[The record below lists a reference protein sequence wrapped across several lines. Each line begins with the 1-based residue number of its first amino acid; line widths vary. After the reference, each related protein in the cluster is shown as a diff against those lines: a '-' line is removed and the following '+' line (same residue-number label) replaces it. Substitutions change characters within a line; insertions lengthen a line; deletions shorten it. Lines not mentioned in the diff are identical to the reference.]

1 MSGNTKL
8 KMKKMT
14 VSPIHLTKT
23 LTILACCDKVEIT
36 SGATYVMFG
45 KHQFDVTVVYC
56 KACGE
61 VKATSNI
68 KGK

>member
-1 MSGNTKL
+1 
-8 KMKKMT
+8 
-14 VSPIHLTKT
+14 
-23 LTILACCDKVEIT
+23 
-36 SGATYVMFG
+36 MFG